1 MRKKKKSFR
10 EKREEFSFMINKA
23 NSREKSSVSSLYASL
38 LFSSDWQRV
47 NTNTKKKKKKEEGK
61 TEKKNKEGKSRKKQK
76 REKRRGKKEEA
87 KRKKKGIEEKKIEQE
102 NE

>member
-38 LFSSDWQRV
+38 LFSSDWQSV
-47 NTNTKKKKKKEEGK
+47 NTNTKKKKKKEE
-61 TEKKNKEGKSRKKQK
+61 EKQK
-76 REKRRGKKEEA
+76 KK
-87 KRKKKGIEEKKIEQE
+87 
-102 NE
+102 

>member
-23 NSREKSSVSSLYASL
+23 NSREKSSVSFLYASL

-47 NTNTKKKKKKEEGK
+47 NTNTKKKKKKEE
-61 TEKKNKEGKSRKKQK
+61 EKQKKKIKKARAEKNRREKNEEERKK
-76 REKRRGKKEEA
+76 KRRGKRRE
-87 KRKKKGIEEKKIEQE
+87 
-102 NE
+102 